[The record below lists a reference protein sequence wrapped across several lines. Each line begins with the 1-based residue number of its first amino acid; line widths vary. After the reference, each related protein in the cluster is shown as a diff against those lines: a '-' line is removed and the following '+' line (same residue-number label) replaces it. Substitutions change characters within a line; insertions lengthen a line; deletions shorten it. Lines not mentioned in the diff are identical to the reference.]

1 MSRDFLPV
9 LELYGNGLDWGRNK
23 INLLV
28 FHLIVF
34 PWGRARLVTPGRH
47 NVQDM
52 RWNSRTTPTST
63 FKYRNKDRNRYKYRK
78 NTDFADRSRETQCTR
93 HEMEFQDSIVVNRT
107 LALRGFSS
115 RWYSKKHV
123 AFVSFQEACSFRIC
137 PGLSACSY
145 MKSK

>member
-1 MSRDFLPV
+1 MEKKILFEENGKKIHDFHYGFREPRTEPKVKMSRDFLPV

-78 NTDFADRSRETQCTR
+78 NTDFADRSREAQCTR
-93 HEMEFQDSIVVNRT
+93 HGMEF
-107 LALRGFSS
+107 
-115 RWYSKKHV
+115 
-123 AFVSFQEACSFRIC
+123 
-137 PGLSACSY
+137 
-145 MKSK
+145 